1 LSSRPIDGDMSTGTG
16 IHNRP
21 LVLSCSGI
29 SKSFL
34 GVLALRNVFFELHAG
49 EVHALVGENGAG
61 KSTLMKIF
69 SGVDPDYAG
78 TIHIDGQE
86 IRFASVRDA
95 EAAGVAIIHQELNL
109 VPELTVTE
117 NIFLGR
123 EPLLAGL
130 IVNRRKAAA
139 DARVLL
145 NRLGIDLDPETRIST
160 LRVGE
165 QQLVEIAKALSV
177 SARILIMDEPTSA
190 LSPAECRRL
199 FTIIRQLASGG
210 VAIIYIS
217 HRIEEVML
225 LADRVTVLRD
235 GCHVITE
242 PIGALTQ
249 EKIITAMVGRESLG
263 TTPGSPGSGGRV
275 VLSVR
280 DLSLD
285 VSTRRGWRTVLRG
298 ISFDVGEGEILGIGG
313 LLGSGRTEI
322 LETIFGSSIGR
333 RSGEIR
339 LDGEAV
345 SIASPRDARRHGLA
359 MVTEDR
365 KAQGLH
371 LLATVRDNIALP
383 SLGNIARF
391 GLRSF
396 ASEARVA
403 EREVKELGIRCTGI
417 GQIAGTLSGGNQQKV
432 VIGKWLATQPR
443 VLLLDEPTRG
453 IDVGAKQEIYELIFG
468 LARGGLAIVLVSS
481 ELPELLLLADRIL
494 VVSEGWPRG
503 VLSRDT
509 ASEEVIMKLAAPR
522 TRTDSARAT

>member
-1 LSSRPIDGDMSTGTG
+1 MDAGERG
-16 IHNRP
+16 RR
-21 LVLSCSGI
+21 LVLQASGI

-34 GVLALRNVFFELHAG
+34 GVPALRNVSFALQTG
-49 EVHALVGENGAG
+49 EVHALMGENGAG

-78 TIHIDGQE
+78 VIHMDGQE
-86 IRFASVRDA
+86 VRFASVRDA

-109 VPELTVTE
+109 VPELNVAE

-130 IVNRRKAAA
+130 IVNRRKAVA
-139 DARVLL
+139 DARALL
-145 NRLGIDLDPETRIST
+145 DRLGIDLDPETRISS

-165 QQLVEIAKALSV
+165 QQLVEIARALSV

-199 FTIIRQLASGG
+199 FTIIRQLASAG

-235 GCHVITE
+235 GCHVVTK
-242 PIGALTQ
+242 PRAALTQ
-249 EKIITAMVGRESLG
+249 ETIIAAMVGRESLG
-263 TTPGSPGSGGRV
+263 STREQPNAAGRV

-285 VSTRRGWRTVLRG
+285 VSTRRGWRSVLNG
-298 ISFDVGEGEILGIGG
+298 VSFDVHEGEIFGIAG

-333 RSGEIR
+333 RGGAIR
-339 LDGEAV
+339 LDGEGV
-345 SIASPRDARRHGLA
+345 SIASPRDARRLGLA
-359 MVTEDR
+359 LVTEDR
-365 KAQGLH
+365 KAKGLH
-371 LLATVRDNIALP
+371 LFASVRDNVALP
-383 SLGNIARF
+383 SLSNIARF

-396 ASEARVA
+396 AREARLA
-403 EREVKELGIRCTGI
+403 ERAVKELAIRCTGI

-453 IDVGAKQEIYELIFG
+453 IDVGAKQEIYALILG
-468 LARGGLAIVLVSS
+468 LARRGLAIVLVSS

-509 ASEEVIMKLAAPR
+509 ASEETIMRLAAPQ
-522 TRTDSARAT
+522 TRTDAPRSA